1 MKISLSV
8 LVSIF
13 YFFLSGTQV
22 NAQKEFQGKAF
33 YYSKS
38 NMELGQW
45 GARMSE
51 AQKKQIAARL
61 KNRLEKTYILT
72 FNREESLYDEDDKLG
87 VDAISG
93 ATDTWGKNFSPG
105 EQYKNIKSQSLVQS
119 QEFYGKK
126 FLVKDDL
133 LKIDWKMGSE
143 TKQIG
148 GYTCY
153 QATAMIPS
161 EKLAWYDFSWS
172 ELRNSEETE
181 EPQMIKITAWYTPEI
196 PVSIGPAEFH
206 GLPGLILETTVDNTT
221 ILCFKVIMNPED
233 KIAIEAPDK
242 GKEVTKEEYKSII
255 SEKMQE
261 MRDNRGRPRG
271 RS

>member
-1 MKISLSV
+1 
-8 LVSIF
+8 
-13 YFFLSGTQV
+13 
-22 NAQKEFQGKAF
+22 
-33 YYSKS
+33 
-38 NMELGQW
+38 
-45 GARMSE
+45 
-51 AQKKQIAARL
+51 
-61 KNRLEKTYILT
+61 
-72 FNREESLYDEDDKLG
+72 
-87 VDAISG
+87 
-93 ATDTWGKNFSPG
+93 
-105 EQYKNIKSQSLVQS
+105 
-119 QEFYGKK
+119 
-126 FLVKDDL
+126 
-133 LKIDWKMGSE
+133 
-143 TKQIG
+143 
-148 GYTCY
+148 
-153 QATAMIPS
+153 MIPS

-181 EPQMIKITAWYTPEI
+181 EPQMTKITAWYTPEI